1 MKNWAVTLVGM
12 ASVFVPSALWG
23 QNQSLTGQLQQL
35 FDCAEQNNA
44 SLIRMR
50 AAIATAEAGEET
62 ARLAQLPDVEAQLSI
77 SYLGDARLWNRTFG
91 ESMAAP
97 MPLFGNNFL
106 LRAEQVVYSGGAITC
121 GIRLAEQQTKMLC
134 LSADEQRQRVR
145 FLLVGLYLQLHSLR
159 HQETVYAT
167 NRELALRQIE
177 LMNHRREQ
185 GVSLRND
192 ITRYELQLQQIALG
206 QTTVS
211 DRQSVLTKQLRTAL
225 GTDSVPLA
233 MLSDD
238 AFEGVEMAVGSEED
252 WLRLALEQHKTLQ
265 RSALAVDISH
275 TQERLVEA
283 ERYPQVALV
292 AEDHLDGPITIE
304 VPPINKNLNYWF
316 VGIGVRYNLASLY
329 KTKRKVQQA
338 KRATAEA
345 QTQLTVAQQTIGD
358 DVHAAYV
365 DLGTARSELQTRRKA
380 VQLATE
386 NYEVVGKRYKN
397 GLALITDMTDAANVK
412 LEAELALVSARINLA
427 YCYCRLKYACQ
438 CL

>member
-1 MKNWAVTLVGM
+1 MKIWAVTLVGM

-97 MPLFGNNFL
+97 MPHFGNNFL

-121 GIRLAEQQTKMLC
+121 GIRLAEQQTKMLR

-177 LMNHRREQ
+177 L
-185 GVSLRND
+185 

-238 AFEGVEMAVGSEED
+238 AFEGVGMAVGSEED
-252 WLRLALEQHKTLQ
+252 WLRLAWEQHKTLQ
-265 RSALAVDISH
+265 RSALAVDISL

-338 KRATAEA
+338 KRTTAEA

-412 LEAELALVSARINLA
+412 LEAELTLVSARINLA
-427 YCYCRLKYACQ
+427 YCYYRLKYACQ

>member
-1 MKNWAVTLVGM
+1 MKIWAVTLVGM

-23 QNQSLTGQLQQL
+23 QKQSLTGQLQQL

-97 MPLFGNNFL
+97 MPHFGNNFL

-121 GIRLAEQQTKMLC
+121 GIRLAEQQTKMLR

-185 GVSLRND
+185 GLSLRND
-192 ITRYELQLQQIALG
+192 ITRYELQLQQIA
-206 QTTVS
+206 
-211 DRQSVLTKQLRTAL
+211 DR
-225 GTDSVPLA
+225 P
-233 MLSDD
+233 
-238 AFEGVEMAVGSEED
+238 
-252 WLRLALEQHKTLQ
+252 
-265 RSALAVDISH
+265 RSA
-275 TQERLVEA
+275 
-283 ERYPQVALV
+283 
-292 AEDHLDGPITIE
+292 
-304 VPPINKNLNYWF
+304 
-316 VGIGVRYNLASLY
+316 
-329 KTKRKVQQA
+329 
-338 KRATAEA
+338 
-345 QTQLTVAQQTIGD
+345 
-358 DVHAAYV
+358 
-365 DLGTARSELQTRRKA
+365 
-380 VQLATE
+380 
-386 NYEVVGKRYKN
+386 
-397 GLALITDMTDAANVK
+397 TDR
-412 LEAELALVSARINLA
+412 VS
-427 YCYCRLKYACQ
+427 
-438 CL
+438 

>member
-1 MKNWAVTLVGM
+1 
-12 ASVFVPSALWG
+12 
-23 QNQSLTGQLQQL
+23 
-35 FDCAEQNNA
+35 
-44 SLIRMR
+44 
-50 AAIATAEAGEET
+50 
-62 ARLAQLPDVEAQLSI
+62 
-77 SYLGDARLWNRTFG
+77 
-91 ESMAAP
+91 
-97 MPLFGNNFL
+97 
-106 LRAEQVVYSGGAITC
+106 
-121 GIRLAEQQTKMLC
+121 
-134 LSADEQRQRVR
+134 
-145 FLLVGLYLQLHSLR
+145 
-159 HQETVYAT
+159 
-167 NRELALRQIE
+167 
-177 LMNHRREQ
+177 
-185 GVSLRND
+185 
-192 ITRYELQLQQIALG
+192 
-206 QTTVS
+206 
-211 DRQSVLTKQLRTAL
+211 
-225 GTDSVPLA
+225 

-265 RSALAVDISH
+265 RSALAVDISR

-345 QTQLTVAQQTIGD
+345 QTQLTVAQQTIND

-427 YCYCRLKYACQ
+427 YCYYRLKYACQ

>member
-1 MKNWAVTLVGM
+1 MKIWAVTLVGM

-97 MPLFGNNFL
+97 MPHFGNNFL

-121 GIRLAEQQTKMLC
+121 GIRLAEQQTKMLR

-238 AFEGVEMAVGSEED
+238 AFEGVGMAVVSVED
-252 WLRLALEQHKTLQ
+252 WLR
-265 RSALAVDISH
+265 
-275 TQERLVEA
+275 
-283 ERYPQVALV
+283 
-292 AEDHLDGPITIE
+292 
-304 VPPINKNLNYWF
+304 
-316 VGIGVRYNLASLY
+316 
-329 KTKRKVQQA
+329 
-338 KRATAEA
+338 
-345 QTQLTVAQQTIGD
+345 
-358 DVHAAYV
+358 
-365 DLGTARSELQTRRKA
+365 
-380 VQLATE
+380 
-386 NYEVVGKRYKN
+386 
-397 GLALITDMTDAANVK
+397 
-412 LEAELALVSARINLA
+412 
-427 YCYCRLKYACQ
+427 
-438 CL
+438 